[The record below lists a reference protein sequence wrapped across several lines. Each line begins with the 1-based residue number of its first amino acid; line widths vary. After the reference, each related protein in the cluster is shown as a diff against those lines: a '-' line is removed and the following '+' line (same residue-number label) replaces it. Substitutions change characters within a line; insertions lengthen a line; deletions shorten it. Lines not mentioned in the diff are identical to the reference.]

1 MKRSTRVVAVRAKK
15 KPNGYQDYSQS
26 QTIQAKPFSS
36 TDLRVKKSD
45 IVLNQSDLTTNKLQS
60 QRSPPLIHFDSFY
73 TTSHSK
79 ASFLSRIEPFSTS
92 KSLGV
97 TPNISLFNSKEA
109 ETGNRDRYDYYR
121 RRRRRHSHPLKAFF
135 SCCSPCCCLAS
146 SLLLAL
152 ALASVATLVGLL
164 LINKLSTTTRIT
176 SASTAFTTSTVTV
189 ATTLTSTSTSTSVST
204 TTSTVTV
211 ATTLT
216 STSTSTSVS
225 TTTSTVT
232 VATTLTSTSTST
244 SISTTTST
252 VTVTTTD
259 TTTVT
264 MTTETTTQTTSST
277 TTTGIVSISST
288 RGNYYARDA
297 IVISCSTPWTNLT
310 IEIIVPKT
318 VGATFNGQSNSFS
331 TGQVTQS
338 YVDTG
343 TFAILFQSYIFVVE
357 QLIFYSVYNH

>member
-1 MKRSTRVVAVRAKK
+1 MKRSTRVLAVRAKK
-15 KPNGYQDYSQS
+15 KPNGHQYYSQS
-26 QTIQAKPFSS
+26 QTIQTKPFSS
-36 TDLRVKKSD
+36 TDPRVKKSD
-45 IVLNQSDLTTNKLQS
+45 IALNQSDPTTNKLQS
-60 QRSPPLIHFDSFY
+60 QRSSSLTHFDSFY

-79 ASFLSRIEPFSTS
+79 ASFSSRIEPFSTS

-97 TPNISLFNSKEA
+97 TPNISLFNKKEV
-109 ETGNRDRYDYYR
+109 ELGNRDRYDHYR
-121 RRRRRHSHPLKAFF
+121 RHRRHHPHPLDAVF

-152 ALASVATLVGLL
+152 VLVSIATLVGLL
-164 LINKLSTTTRIT
+164 IINTLSTTAKTT
-176 SASTAFTTSTVTV
+176 STSTAFTTSTVTV
-189 ATTLTSTSTSTSVST
+189 GTTLTSTSTSTSS
-204 TTSTVTV
+204 
-211 ATTLT
+211 
-216 STSTSTSVS
+216 SVS

-232 VATTLTSTSTST
+232 
-244 SISTTTST
+244 I
-252 VTVTTTD
+252 TTTD

-343 TFAILFQSYIFVVE
+343 TEIIYTWKIVSGQTISCANPTYNVAAQYNLSGTPQPNNVDSYTITLTTSTGVTTVQSGYF
-357 QLIFYSVYNH
+357 